1 MYFLSLSM
9 PLWIPDAVLQPNT
22 HRSSTF
28 CNTSSIACAPAN
40 KSHFIALNKHNEYDQ
55 SLIFVCKQ
63 YNADIPIQFYLYNEK
78 PYMLYSAYNS
88 NQTHDI
94 WTLRGL
100 PCLFWVSLS
109 SKCSDLPLLTE
120 FQTPSQHIF
129 GSTLPRSQL
138 IGPFHFQGRCHTFRR
153 RSTRYFQITGQG
165 LAWISM
171 HWFNFLWNMTVG
183 KPFFLALSHECQ
195 NPARWQWP
203 LNIDQKSLWE

>member
-1 MYFLSLSM
+1 MYFLNLSM

-63 YNADIPIQFYLYNEK
+63 YNVDINSTFLTKNHTCYIRPIIPI
-78 PYMLYSAYNS
+78 
-88 NQTHDI
+88 I

-109 SKCSDLPLLTE
+109 SKCPDLPLLTE

-129 GSTLPRSQL
+129 GSTLLRSQL
-138 IGPFHFQGRCHTFRR
+138 IGPFHFQGRCHTFRW
-153 RSTRYFQITGQG
+153 RSTRYFRITGQG

-183 KPFFLALSHECQ
+183 KPFFLALSRECQ
-195 NPARWQWP
+195 NPARWQ
-203 LNIDQKSLWE
+203 